1 MIKTTVM
8 EKKSQENKKK
18 QPGSSGTRQKKV
30 SYSSHHE
37 NTHGHPSG
45 GCCTA
50 PGRRQFLAR
59 LGMAGGAA
67 LAFGAAGSA
76 MAVSR
81 EAGESLS
88 GIKPASTAKSGTG
101 LQSASA
107 GTPLR
112 SSIKGI
118 GGLPPIPGFGTKK
131 PLVCVGFLR
140 SAPGEYLETGWPGRG
155 YDSDESQAFYTKTLR
170 NAAGE
175 HGVELSIMHDRIG
188 NDREADLFLERAIQ
202 KGAEGMV
209 LINMEA
215 QTYGMQGLYRV
226 LEKRGDRELPLLG
239 FIPHGTLHSHPD
251 KYQAFRDGK
260 YCFLAGS
267 SDIEWLGEGLRILK
281 ARWLMANTRLAVVT
295 GDQSREEALD
305 APLRTTLCYVPMQRY
320 LDIEKGTEGAAEA
333 AGIAEL
339 YREAAGG
346 IIEPDDRE
354 LLQAARA
361 YIANRRLL
369 DETGCHGVATNCF
382 LPVTNEQMFPPCLAF
397 MQLLDEGSVGVC
409 EADVYPGLTQLL
421 SRYLLDR
428 PGFLH
433 NPIYDTTRNLY
444 AGGHCTAPTNM
455 AGFGERPEP
464 FILRSHHEAGF
475 GAVPQVL
482 FKDGQPATLWRFL
495 SPGSLMIATGT
506 ILHNVETQPDDGVGG
521 CRTSFVMEMD
531 DVRDVRDI
539 RAHHKILTYGRHLHA
554 VRAWAGLSGVQLEH
568 VVGGPV

>member
-1 MIKTTVM
+1 MKKKTA
-8 EKKSQENKKK
+8 ENKKK
-18 QPGSSGTRQKKV
+18 VADKSLSHQGEVSSSGPDENISAQPRQ
-30 SYSSHHE
+30 
-37 NTHGHPSG
+37 

-67 LAFGAAGSA
+67 FAFGAAGSA
-76 MAVSR
+76 MTVSR
-81 EAGESLS
+81 GAGESLS
-88 GIKPASTAKSGTG
+88 GIKPASSANYAANNP
-101 LQSASA
+101 SASA
-107 GTPLR
+107 RTPLS
-112 SSIKGI
+112 SSIKAI
-118 GGLPPIPGFGTKK
+118 SGLPPIPGFGSKK

-155 YDSDESQAFYTKTLR
+155 YDSDESQAFYTKTLE
-170 NAAGE
+170 NAARK
-175 HGVELSIMHDRIG
+175 HGVELSIIHERIG
-188 NDREADLFLERAIQ
+188 NDREADLFLDRAIQ

-251 KYQAFRDGK
+251 KYRAFRDGK

-267 SDIEWLGEGLRILK
+267 SDIDWLGEGLRILK

-295 GDQSREEALD
+295 GDQSREEVLD

-320 LDIEKGTEGAAEA
+320 LDIEKGTEAAGEA
-333 AGIAEL
+333 VGIAEL

-346 IIEPDDRE
+346 IVEPDDRE

-369 DETGCHGVATNCF
+369 EETGCHGVATNCF

-421 SRYLLDR
+421 SRYLLDK

-444 AGGHCTAPTNM
+444 AGGHCTAPTHM
-455 AGFGERPEP
+455 AGFGERAEP

-495 SPGSLMIATGT
+495 SPGLLMAATGT

-531 DVRDVRDI
+531 DVKDVRDI
-539 RAHHKILTYGRHLHA
+539 RAHHKILTYGRHLHT
-554 VRAWAGLSGVQLEH
+554 VKAWAALSGVQLEH